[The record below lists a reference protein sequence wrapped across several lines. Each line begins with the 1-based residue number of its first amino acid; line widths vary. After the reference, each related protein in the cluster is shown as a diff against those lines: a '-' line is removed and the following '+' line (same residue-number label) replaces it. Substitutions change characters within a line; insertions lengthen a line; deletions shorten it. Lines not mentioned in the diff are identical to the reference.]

1 MLMYPFDE
9 VKPELAF
16 KARILSV
23 DLDAD
28 GHLHIEID
36 AGRINSTLG
45 KLLKICYEGKKR
57 EIIISKYY
65 RKLETKSSS

>member
-1 MLMYPFDE
+1 MYSLDE
-9 VKPELAF
+9 MKPELTF
-16 KARILSV
+16 KARIVSV

-36 AGRINSTLG
+36 AGKISSTLG
-45 KLLKICYEGKKR
+45 KLLKMCYEGKRR

-65 RKLETKSSS
+65 RKIEVKL